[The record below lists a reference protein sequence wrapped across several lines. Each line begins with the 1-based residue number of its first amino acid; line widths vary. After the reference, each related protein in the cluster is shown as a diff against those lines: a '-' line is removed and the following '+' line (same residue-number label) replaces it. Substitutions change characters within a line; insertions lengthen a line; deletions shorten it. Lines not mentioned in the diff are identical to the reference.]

1 VVDGG
6 LIGYQGELAVDG
18 AGYVA
23 EWGVL
28 RVADGGIGA
37 ASQSMP
43 IVTAYA
49 TLGPEGLEYSLKETE
64 AKAIFLDPQLV
75 STLFNP
81 LKSSPVVKYVIYH
94 GEPKTTDVE
103 KLKTLHPQVTVI
115 SYDELVK
122 TGKENPCP
130 AVPPEPTDL
139 ACIMYTSGSTGQP
152 KGVLLT
158 HRNVVAASIFPRP
171 YARLTSS
178 FRGP

>member
-1 VVDGG
+1 M
-6 LIGYQGELAVDG
+6 
-18 AGYVA
+18 
-23 EWGVL
+23 
-28 RVADGGIGA
+28 ADVRIGA

-49 TLGPEGLEYSLKETE
+49 TLGEEGLEYSLKETE

-81 LKSSPVVKYVIYH
+81 LKASPAVKYVIYH
-94 GEPKTTDVE
+94 GQPKTTDVE
-103 KLKTLHPQVTVI
+103 KLKTLHPQVTVV

-122 TGKENPCP
+122 TGSENPSP

-139 ACIMYTSGSTGQP
+139 ACIMYTSGSTGRP

-158 HRNVVAASIFPRP
+158 HRNVVAASTCPP
-171 YARLTSS
+171 C
-178 FRGP
+178 